1 MADKDLQKLI
11 GEELKDEIYR
21 ITELAIV
28 EKLKE
33 YDKRISELEMLK
45 AELIETQNELKAD
58 MAELKRLMD
67 KQKIGSAEQLSEINK
82 RLGEI
87 NGQLKSVS
95 KILSEKL
102 EKKRGKK

>member
-28 EKLKE
+28 ERFKE
-33 YDKRISELEMLK
+33 YEKRISDLEMLK

-67 KQKIGSAEQLSEINK
+67 KQKIGSAEQLGEINK
-82 RLGEI
+82 RLAEI

-95 KILSEKL
+95 KLISEKL
-102 EKKRGKK
+102 EKKKDKK